1 LVSPG
6 DALVSG
12 DFDPYREWL
21 DIPPADQ
28 PPNYYR
34 LLGLSLY
41 ESDCAQIAR
50 AAEERCARIKT
61 HLESEHKP
69 DAERLLKQIDA
80 VRAHLSNPQKKT
92 VYDTALRQKQAA
104 MVSAQNLFD
113 GVEKVEKSPAPVAGS
128 PSAAV
133 AGSAAAVKSP
143 PVAQKIKVLG
153 EYLILGRIGAGGM
166 GQVYKAQH
174 QRMKRVVALKVLPPR
189 AVMTPNYVRRF
200 SREVQAA
207 ARLSHPNIV
216 TAFDAGEQQ
225 GIHYLVME
233 FVQGSDLHSL
243 LREHGPL
250 DVESALDCILQ
261 TARGLEFAH
270 SEGII
275 HRDIKPGNLLV
286 DKRGTVKILDMG
298 LARFDEELGGA
309 EALTGH
315 GMTRTEQIMGTV
327 DYMSPEQAE
336 DTRSADVRSD
346 IYSLGCTLYSLLT
359 GAPPYQADTM
369 MKKLLAHRT
378 CEIPSL
384 AEKRPDVPKQL
395 DDVFREMVAK
405 DPDDRFQSMTAV
417 IAALE
422 VCRTSLQTATSASG
436 GHSTKARFWNLLTW
450 RTANNSGEQSSAS
463 RTGSQEATLEIRN
476 ASEETTP
483 SLIKTIV
490 GTVHR
495 NPVTAG
501 VGVVCAV
508 LVLAAVIWAAISLN
522 DRQPVVVEKKDVP
535 SPPTVVEKTPEATE
549 PKSDE
554 PTTPDEHPPT
564 TTDKPPEKSTGPI
577 DGPHP
582 EVEKPPESPDKP
594 PPNKSSPAKSKS
606 NSGSKPPEWLDVL
619 PLLDPNEDPAQR
631 GTWVR
636 EAGGLKYVA
645 QPTTSGSMELP
656 LTINGSYRL
665 KMDFTAAGMGA
676 GFGPVMTFPVGT
688 NWVRL
693 VLDGTSRHLTGLD
706 RVKGQPV
713 GDANNTTATTS
724 LSIPRGTKCHLD
736 LIVTARRVGDSS
748 VEVKIDNHQ
757 VFKWEGPATDL
768 SLPVSKPPA
777 SLELLGFHA
786 YTIHSLQLQSFNNGN
801 IRLPHPAPL
810 GVKLPPFAKEPR
822 ETD

>member
-1 LVSPG
+1 M
-6 DALVSG
+6 SG

-21 DIPPADQ
+21 EIPPADQ

-41 ESDCAQIAR
+41 ESDCAAIVR
-50 AAEERCARIKT
+50 AAEERCALVRP

-80 VRAHLSNPQKKT
+80 VRAHLSNPEKKS

-113 GVEKVEKSPAPVAGS
+113 GVEKVEKIASPAAAGS
-128 PSAAV
+128 SSA
-133 AGSAAAVKSP
+133 AAAVKSP
-143 PVAQKIKVLG
+143 PVSQKIKVLG

-298 LARFDEELGGA
+298 LARFDEELGGT

-346 IYSLGCTLYSLLT
+346 IYSLGCTFYSLLT

-369 MKKLLAHRT
+369 MKKLLAHRS

-395 DDVFREMVAK
+395 DEVFREMVAK

-422 VCRTSLQTATSASG
+422 VCRTSLQTAASASG

-450 RTANNSGEQSSAS
+450 RASNSSGEQSSAS

-501 VGVVCAV
+501 VGAVCAV
-508 LVLAAVIWAAISLN
+508 LVLAAVIWASISLN

-535 SPPTVVEKTPEATE
+535 SPPTVVEKTPNETE

-554 PTTPDEHPPT
+554 PTPPDEHPSTTT
-564 TTDKPPEKSTGPI
+564 TTDKPPVANEKSKGPI
-577 DGPHP
+577 DRPRTQSD
-582 EVEKPPESPDKP
+582 KPTLSIDKP
-594 PPNKSSPAKSKS
+594 PPNKSSAPSNKSPTPSGKSPPAV
-606 NSGSKPPEWLDVL
+606 EWLDVL

-636 EAGGLKYVA
+636 ESGGLKYVA
-645 QPTTSGSMELP
+645 QATTSGSMELP

-676 GFGPVMTFPVGT
+676 A
-688 NWVRL
+688 
-693 VLDGTSRHLTGLD
+693 SD
-706 RVKGQPV
+706 R
-713 GDANNTTATTS
+713 
-724 LSIPRGTKCHLD
+724 
-736 LIVTARRVGDSS
+736 
-748 VEVKIDNHQ
+748 
-757 VFKWEGPATDL
+757 
-768 SLPVSKPPA
+768 
-777 SLELLGFHA
+777 
-786 YTIHSLQLQSFNNGN
+786 
-801 IRLPHPAPL
+801 
-810 GVKLPPFAKEPR
+810 
-822 ETD
+822 